1 MNKIIRKIFIATM
14 LVVLPLSMVGCY
26 EEDYSY
32 EPVNVGQLQP
42 ASYKVGSAEYK
53 EKYAYLGSYGE
64 YGKDEP
70 ITITVAA
77 VDYPLESGIP
87 SSTTVRNQTFNQ
99 IALETLNIKL
109 EYVVIGN
116 TSNYDTN
123 LNLYFANGLVPDMFY
138 TTNAGTYAELLQ
150 DGALADLSDAFWYL
164 RDELR
169 ENYLE
174 YFPELLPTVMQDS
187 KLYSFPTIT
196 NQYATAQRLYIRKDW
211 LDLLGLQVPTT
222 MEEFYAVGKAF
233 AENKDKIA
241 AATGLKK
248 ASNVIPFTM
257 NKELTWSGSYSI
269 EGFLNCF
276 GTSMNAY
283 FEGEDGNLYY
293 SNTSQEMKAALTM
306 LRDMYSEGILD
317 KDFMTKGA
325 DQVQANINSGF
336 VGMTFG
342 EWWMPKDV
350 LDDCIA
356 RVDGAEWVWVNLPG
370 IDGEAQPI
378 VKSVNVSGYNLV
390 SSSCK
395 YPEACAKL
403 INLFYDIYY
412 SDDAQQRYGDKVLP
426 SNGFY
431 YQFVPV
437 KLWDGIASI
446 REYKRAQEVF
456 NNLYDAG
463 FDPSNY
469 VDTATYA
476 ADGIMQKV
484 SSTTAEDYVVSKV
497 DNVSYIINRDVI
509 NAINSNPTWKT
520 EFNKLKNREK
530 TLHFVDG
537 YPYFVAYKKGK
548 KLSEMAPGERAGWGI
563 YHEMIDPEG
572 GYAYVVDL
580 TEKVCEAKYDRFYG
594 ANLSAM
600 TDKLPY
606 ITTQTGVLFARMIV
620 GELSIDKFE
629 SDYVKAVFENN
640 GGKAVMDQVN
650 AWYKSTKIDV
660 NEVYALVKG
669 NK

>member
-14 LVVLPLSMVGCY
+14 LVALPLSMVGCY